1 MPGSPSLAQVYV
13 LGLSKIKALLRTDF
27 FMSMATFGRRK
38 NFGSTSD
45 VENML
50 SSTSGGEDDD
60 NDDNSAFLPS
70 VSKSLGRYN
79 ILTFCV
85 LPAKRSQRVAN
96 EIIMLQMS
104 AQANVH
110 QLRLHIWL
118 RAKEKKFKSEIYNI
132 VDPSSFDL
140 LYKKEDDWYEI
151 YDDYQ
156 ILKTLD
162 VVRYFGLHEQQQIII
177 YVNIPSKVTDVK
189 DQVQKELTYLIGYD
203 LSLTNGSRLNEISF
217 TRRKLASA
225 RIVQLR
231 NRGSKNYATEP
242 WTSSIPLPKT
252 MNPKTT
258 VINFTV
264 YYAGDSYNMKANLK
278 DTPSVVLEHFFKKI
292 MPNTILQHLEHD
304 WVIKVCQREE
314 YLIGEMPL
322 FQFIWIKHCLKTKQ
336 AILLSIIP
344 MPSFQEDEV
353 TKDDWPLIDDY
364 TGLVNTHEDLMLEGR
379 DVNEIQMI
387 SLWDCR
393 RKFRVKLLGID
404 IPKLPSKAPPNVYVD
419 ASILHGTNVLSSVQS
434 KTMTFTDEVLW
445 NTWLEFDILIQ
456 NLPSASRL
464 AFTVIGTNSDA
475 ATTVDCNKCK
485 SKTLYFVNLL
495 LIDHRS
501 LLCQGENVLHMWP
514 YPEQE
519 EDLFTY
525 EVDKMSSKTN
535 PDVENAM
542 AISVVL
548 ESYSFPVVLPQ
559 SLSSPSNSVFSSPTC
574 SSQEA
579 FSSSTFF
586 FNQELL
592 RRFREESAQ
601 YGATLPKFLNKVKWG
616 DPNAVQD
623 IYWLLNQWK
632 VTDLDISNA
641 LELLSINFA
650 DKQVRNLSIK
660 RLEKLHNEELMRYLL
675 QLVQALKAEPYH
687 DSMLARFLIKRA
699 LQERFAAILEAYL
712 LGCGKAMLSAF
723 RKQVQLVDSLH
734 KVATE
739 IKKLIPEK
747 SDLPANGVIE
757 IAQDAVTIAAVQ
769 RNQGGNTGAF
779 KNDALFEWI
788 KSKCELEEK
797 YYEAMERFVTSCAG
811 YCVATYVLGIG
822 DRHNDNIM
830 ITEQGNLFHIDFGHI
845 LGNTKRFLGV
855 KRERVPFV
863 LTPDFLYMMGR
874 VNKKSSLYFQRF
886 KDICI
891 QAYLNL
897 RAHSNLLIT
906 LFSLM
911 RLTGIPEL
919 SCGDDIQYLKEALQV
934 GKEEESARQH
944 FLHQISICENQ
955 GWTVQANCLLHHLI
969 NILFVAT
976 KIEHSGATVQLKKLS
991 PLLQSTDKLN
1001 ELRAE
1006 LEFVSVHCQQI
1017 MNTQTSFEAQ
1027 SFMAIDVYN
1036 KVSDLPSCLKSSG
1049 FPITTSSCEDA
1060 KHNAAAKLE
1069 EYFVRTKQPAIDLFR
1084 SVRIFDPRQL
1094 PLLLKNFADHAP
1106 SVPTIM
1112 AAADEW
1118 QAYLDIASREVI
1130 PADITAFWH
1139 ALEDRLPRL
1148 TALTKVYIAL
1158 LISSVDV
1165 EHSFSKYESVLSPLR
1180 YSLSQENLRVYSAVF
1195 FNNK

>member
-1 MPGSPSLAQVYV
+1 
-13 LGLSKIKALLRTDF
+13 
-27 FMSMATFGRRK
+27 MSMATFGRRK

-699 LQERFAAILEAYL
+699 LQSKRIGHFFFWYLRSEITCSPYFQERFAAILEAYL

-747 SDLPANGVIE
+747 SDLPANAALKLQEMLQNADIPQEFLMPYDPRIKAGKLVVERCKVMASKKKPLWLEFTCGDLDGPPAPHVGIIFKHGDDLRQDMLVLQTLIIMDSIWQENSLDLNLIPYGCISTGYNIGVIE

-955 GWTVQANCLLHHLI
+955 GWTVQANWWIHMLI
-969 NILFVAT
+969 GI
-976 KIEHSGATVQLKKLS
+976 
-991 PLLQSTDKLN
+991 
-1001 ELRAE
+1001 
-1006 LEFVSVHCQQI
+1006 
-1017 MNTQTSFEAQ
+1017 
-1027 SFMAIDVYN
+1027 
-1036 KVSDLPSCLKSSG
+1036 
-1049 FPITTSSCEDA
+1049 
-1060 KHNAAAKLE
+1060 
-1069 EYFVRTKQPAIDLFR
+1069 KQA
-1084 SVRIFDPRQL
+1084 
-1094 PLLLKNFADHAP
+1094 
-1106 SVPTIM
+1106 
-1112 AAADEW
+1112 
-1118 QAYLDIASREVI
+1118 
-1130 PADITAFWH
+1130 
-1139 ALEDRLPRL
+1139 
-1148 TALTKVYIAL
+1148 
-1158 LISSVDV
+1158 
-1165 EHSFSKYESVLSPLR
+1165 
-1180 YSLSQENLRVYSAVF
+1180 
-1195 FNNK
+1195 

>member
-1 MPGSPSLAQVYV
+1 
-13 LGLSKIKALLRTDF
+13 
-27 FMSMATFGRRK
+27 MSMATFGRRK
-38 NFGSTSD
+38 TFGSTSD

-50 SSTSGGEDDD
+50 SSTSGGDDDD
-60 NDDNSAFLPS
+60 NDDDSAFLPS
-70 VSKSLGRYN
+70 VSKSVGRYN
-79 ILTFCV
+79 VLTFCV
-85 LPAKRSQRVAN
+85 LPAKRSQRAAN

-118 RAKEKKFKSEIYNI
+118 RAKEKGFKSEIYNI

-162 VVRYFGLHEQQQIII
+162 AVRYFHLHGQQQVTI

-189 DQVQKELTYLIGYD
+189 DQLQTELTYLIGYD
-203 LSLTNGSRLNEISF
+203 LSLTNGNRLNEISF

-231 NRGSKNYATEP
+231 NRDSKNYATEP

-252 MNPKTT
+252 MNPKNTD
-258 VINFTV
+258 INFTV
-264 YYAGDSYNMKANLK
+264 YYAGDNYTMKANLK
-278 DTPSVVLEHFFKKI
+278 DTPYVLLEHFFKKI
-292 MPNTILQHLEHD
+292 APNTILQHLEHD
-304 WVIKVCQREE
+304 WVIKVYQREE
-314 YLIGEMPL
+314 YLIGERPL

-353 TKDDWPLIDDY
+353 PKDDWPLIDDY
-364 TGLVNTHEDLMLEGR
+364 TGLANTHEDLMLEGR

-404 IPKLPSKAPPNVYVD
+404 IPKLPSKAPQNVYVD

-434 KTMTFTDEVLW
+434 NPMTFTDEVLW
-445 NTWLEFDILIQ
+445 NAWLQFDILIQ

-475 ATTVDCNKCK
+475 TKAVDFNKGK

-501 LLCQGENVLHMWP
+501 LLCQGEHVLHMWP

-559 SLSSPSNSVFSSPTC
+559 SLSSPSNSVFSLPPC
-574 SSQEA
+574 CSQEA
-579 FSSSTFF
+579 ISSSTFF
-586 FNQELL
+586 TNQELL

-601 YGATLPKFLNKVKWG
+601 YGATLPKFLSKVKWG

-623 IYWLLNQWK
+623 ICWLLNQWK
-632 VTDLDISNA
+632 VTDLDISIA

-699 LQERFAAILEAYL
+699 LQSKRIGHFFFWYLRSEITCSPYFRERFAAILEAYL

-747 SDLPANGVIE
+747 SDLPANAALKLQEMLQNADIPQEFLVPYDPRIKAGKLVVERCKVMASKKKPLWLEFTCGDLDGPPAPHVGIIFKHGDDLRQDMLVLQTLIIMDSIWQENSLDLNLIPYGCISTGYNIGMIE

-797 YYEAMERFVTSCAG
+797 YYQAMERFVTSCAG

-855 KRERVPFV
+855 NRERVPFV
-863 LTPDFLYMMGR
+863 LTPDFLYVMGR

-955 GWTVQANCLLHHLI
+955 GWTVQANWWIHMFI
-969 NILFVAT
+969 GI
-976 KIEHSGATVQLKKLS
+976 
-991 PLLQSTDKLN
+991 
-1001 ELRAE
+1001 
-1006 LEFVSVHCQQI
+1006 
-1017 MNTQTSFEAQ
+1017 
-1027 SFMAIDVYN
+1027 
-1036 KVSDLPSCLKSSG
+1036 
-1049 FPITTSSCEDA
+1049 
-1060 KHNAAAKLE
+1060 
-1069 EYFVRTKQPAIDLFR
+1069 KQA
-1084 SVRIFDPRQL
+1084 
-1094 PLLLKNFADHAP
+1094 
-1106 SVPTIM
+1106 
-1112 AAADEW
+1112 
-1118 QAYLDIASREVI
+1118 
-1130 PADITAFWH
+1130 
-1139 ALEDRLPRL
+1139 
-1148 TALTKVYIAL
+1148 
-1158 LISSVDV
+1158 
-1165 EHSFSKYESVLSPLR
+1165 
-1180 YSLSQENLRVYSAVF
+1180 
-1195 FNNK
+1195 